1 MNSKTVAMDNLFTS
15 TWQDVR
21 KGVIDQVF
29 GITPFYDKMVEG
41 GRIKGKA
48 ADGTHWE
55 IPISYAKQDSNRKWF
70 GENSTFGKAQK
81 ESLTSLIYSIKYC
94 GTSIVRKYIT
104 EQKNRGPAKIFDY
117 VKEMM
122 DNTKMSLIDGFET
135 DMLVQNADALSMTA
149 LPTLLPN
156 DNTSGSVGGMT
167 RTANDFLQHNAI
179 DFGAS
184 TDTTVGLIPAMKTM
198 LNKCSLWK
206 SGVRRAPDL
215 ILTTR
220 EIYQDIETIAEN
232 MQSIVT
238 NESKRVSLGFGD
250 LMYKNTEIF
259 WAPGLA
265 SGSMYFLNTENIELR
280 YDPANWFTMT
290 DWKQAQDNL
299 DRVAQI
305 LCACEMILTN
315 ARKHGVIYNIT
326 AKST

>member
-1 MNSKTVAMDNLFTS
+1 
-15 TWQDVR
+15 
-21 KGVIDQVF
+21 
-29 GITPFYDKMVEG
+29 
-41 GRIKGKA
+41 
-48 ADGTHWE
+48 
-55 IPISYAKQDSNRKWF
+55 
-70 GENSTFGKAQK
+70 
-81 ESLTSLIYSIKYC
+81 
-94 GTSIVRKYIT
+94 
-104 EQKNRGPAKIFDY
+104 
-117 VKEMM
+117 
-122 DNTKMSLIDGFET
+122 
-135 DMLVQNADALSMTA
+135 

-250 LMYKNTEIF
+250 LMYKNTE
-259 WAPGLA
+259 
-265 SGSMYFLNTENIELR
+265 NIELR